1 MKASDNTIHGKMK
14 CPVSAAWITLRP
26 LGRPLPGNHP
36 SLNQKM
42 YRNTYASQKIGN
54 ETPRMAKIIALR
66 SARERLRMADRIPMG
81 MPTSIHTTAAPIPS
95 IIVTGRRLKMSSRTE
110 DIFKRL
116 PVTMML
122 GMGAAVVWKLVGIPI
137 GILSA
142 IRRRSLADRSA
153 MIFAILGVSLPIFWL
168 AYVFLYI
175 FWFRLGWLP
184 GSGLP
189 RGLSVIQAALTGHF
203 ILPWIVLS
211 LAFMA
216 FYARMTRGNL
226 IETMS
231 EDFIRTARAK
241 GLSERRVIFRH
252 GLRSALTPV
261 VTMFG
266 MDLGVLLGGAVITE
280 TVFDLDGIGRY
291 LIQALQANDFPA
303 VMGVVMFASFFIVVA
318 NLVVDVAYA
327 FLDPRVRY
335 T

>member
-1 MKASDNTIHGKMK
+1 MLRYMIRRILFLILVLVVVSFVTFLIFVKLPASDPAHRALGRSATPETVAAIRKALSLDKPIWVQYWGFAKGLIPWPGLFLNKTVYFSWNSYTPVKEAIFQRL
-14 CPVSAAWITLRP
+14 PVSAML
-26 LGRPLPGNHP
+26 
-36 SLNQKM
+36 
-42 YRNTYASQKIGN
+42 
-54 ETPRMAKIIALR
+54 AL
-66 SARERLRMADRIPMG
+66 
-81 MPTSIHTTAAPIPS
+81 
-95 IIVTGRRLKMSSRTE
+95 
-110 DIFKRL
+110 
-116 PVTMML
+116 
-122 GMGAAVVWKLVGIPI
+122 GAAVVWMLIGVPI

-142 IRRRSLADRSA
+142 IRRRSVADRAA

-175 FWFRLGWLP
+175 FWFKLGWLP
-184 GSGLP
+184 GSGIP
-189 RGLSVIQAALTGHF
+189 RGQSVIEAALTGHF
-203 ILPWIVLS
+203 ILPWFVLS

-216 FYARMTRGNL
+216 FYARMVRGNL

-241 GLSERRVIFRH
+241 GLSERRVIFKH
-252 GLRSALTPV
+252 GLRAALTPV

-280 TVFDLDGIGRY
+280 TVFDLDGVGRY

-303 VMGVVMFASFFIVVA
+303 VMGVVMFASFFIVIA
-318 NLVVDVAYA
+318 NLVVDIGYA